1 MSYEVLSEIIYLRMK
16 TYFIKQIFFH
26 FKALAESPEK
36 PVISTSSDVGGEPV
50 TQQSVEENR
59 LLFVASVAD
68 DDDAGTVTD
77 EQSVAMTTSHE
88 TDHATLMEAATPMLL
103 DSHEEEDG
111 DTQK

>member
-26 FKALAESPEK
+26 FQALAESPEK
-36 PVISTSSDVGGEPV
+36 PVISTSSDAGGEPV
-50 TQQSVEENR
+50 TQQSVEEKR

-68 DDDAGTVTD
+68 DDVGPVTD
-77 EQSVAMTTSHE
+77 EQSVATTTSHE
-88 TDHATLMEAATPMLL
+88 TDHATLMDAATPMLL

>member
-1 MSYEVLSEIIYLRMK
+1 MK

-68 DDDAGTVTD
+68 DDDDAGIVTD

>member
-1 MSYEVLSEIIYLRMK
+1 M
-16 TYFIKQIFFH
+16 
-26 FKALAESPEK
+26 
-36 PVISTSSDVGGEPV
+36 ISTSSDVGGEPV

-59 LLFVASVAD
+59 LLFVPSVA

-77 EQSVAMTTSHE
+77 EQSVAMATSHE
-88 TDHATLMEAATPMLL
+88 TDHATLMEAATPMFL